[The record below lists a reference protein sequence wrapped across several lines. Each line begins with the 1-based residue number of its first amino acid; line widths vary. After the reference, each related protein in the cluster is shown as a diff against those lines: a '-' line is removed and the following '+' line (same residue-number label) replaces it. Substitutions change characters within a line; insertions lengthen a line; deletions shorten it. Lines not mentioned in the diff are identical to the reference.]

1 MPIYARPAA
10 SCTTDGMIMG
20 EKSSPSALP
29 RIHRRAGCIV
39 LCTVLLLA
47 AGMATASAA
56 GQPRPRTVLVLEA
69 TNPNTSY
76 FREVN
81 KAFNAAVAA
90 ASANSVYVYVESLAF
105 RDFEGIQYSELLRNF
120 LREKY
125 RDKPIGVIVAYNSL
139 ALSHAVQWRNDVWP
153 GVPIIFT
160 GVDDK
165 FAAGLKLPADV
176 TGFTVRH
183 RLQDMVDVARRLV
196 PQLRQVVLVGDRL
209 GTSGYWQFFP
219 EEVPDI
225 AKHLTVVDFTGLPM
239 ADVKARVAGLPDN
252 AALIYVGLF
261 TDGAGASFNP
271 NDALQA
277 IAAAA
282 NRPIVIDTETFIGA
296 GGVGGPVTSLNRIGE
311 DAARLAWRILDGT
324 DVSSI
329 PISQADIIRPLFD
342 WRQLQRF
349 GIDAGRLPAGS
360 EVLFRPPTAWEQYRW
375 QIVLIAAAL
384 VGQSLLIA
392 GLLHQRR
399 RRHLAEVETRQR
411 ALEVARMNRRAV
423 AGEMSA
429 SIAHEVNQPLTA
441 ILSNAE
447 AALDLL
453 RAKNIDLA
461 KVRDIVTDIIDEDT
475 RASEVVSRIRKL
487 LGKGEARSE
496 KIDLNQLVNSTLR
509 LLHGEIVK
517 RTANI
522 GTDLAAALPPIAG
535 DPVQLQQVLLNLLIN
550 AMDAVG
556 SKPPAERIIDV
567 STRAD
572 GTRAEVRIVD
582 FGQGIAAGDQ
592 RRLFEPFFTTKEEGL
607 GLGLSICST
616 IVKAHGGKLTVENN
630 EHGGATATLSF
641 TTSDTSV
648 PAA

>member
-1 MPIYARPAA
+1 M
-10 SCTTDGMIMG
+10 
-20 EKSSPSALP
+20 
-29 RIHRRAGCIV
+29 
-39 LCTVLLLA
+39 
-47 AGMATASAA
+47 
-56 GQPRPRTVLVLEA
+56 
-69 TNPNTSY
+69 
-76 FREVN
+76 
-81 KAFNAAVAA
+81 
-90 ASANSVYVYVESLAF
+90 
-105 RDFEGIQYSELLRNF
+105 
-120 LREKY
+120 
-125 RDKPIGVIVAYNSL
+125 
-139 ALSHAVQWRNDVWP
+139 
-153 GVPIIFT
+153 
-160 GVDDK
+160 
-165 FAAGLKLPADV
+165 
-176 TGFTVRH
+176 
-183 RLQDMVDVARRLV
+183 

-252 AALIYVGLF
+252 AAVIYVGLF

-349 GIDAGRLPAGS
+349 GIDPGRLPAGS

-441 ILSNAE
+441 ILSNAQ
-447 AALDLL
+447 AALYLLLTGPADL
-453 RAKNIDLA
+453 
-461 KVRDIVTDIIDEDT
+461 
-475 RASEVVSRIRKL
+475 
-487 LGKGEARSE
+487 
-496 KIDLNQLVNSTLR
+496 
-509 LLHGEIVK
+509 
-517 RTANI
+517 
-522 GTDLAAALPPIAG
+522 
-535 DPVQLQQVLLNLLIN
+535 
-550 AMDAVG
+550 
-556 SKPPAERIIDV
+556 
-567 STRAD
+567 
-572 GTRAEVRIVD
+572 AEVRDALSDI
-582 FGQGIAAGDQ
+582 IAGRHA
-592 RRLFEPFFTTKEEGL
+592 R
-607 GLGLSICST
+607 
-616 IVKAHGGKLTVENN
+616 V
-630 EHGGATATLSF
+630 
-641 TTSDTSV
+641 
-648 PAA
+648 

>member
-1 MPIYARPAA
+1 
-10 SCTTDGMIMG
+10 MG
-20 EKSSPSALP
+20 EKPSPSALP

-90 ASANSVYVYVESLAF
+90 ESANSVYVYVESLAF

-139 ALSHAVQWRNDVWP
+139 ALSHAVQWRDDVWP

-252 AALIYVGLF
+252 AAVIYVGLF

-496 KIDLNQLVNSTLR
+496 KINLNQLVNSTLR

-582 FGQGIAAGDQ
+582 FGHGIAAGDQ
-592 RRLFEPFFTTKEEGL
+592 RR
-607 GLGLSICST
+607 
-616 IVKAHGGKLTVENN
+616 
-630 EHGGATATLSF
+630 TL
-641 TTSDTSV
+641 
-648 PAA
+648 

>member
-1 MPIYARPAA
+1 
-10 SCTTDGMIMG
+10 
-20 EKSSPSALP
+20 
-29 RIHRRAGCIV
+29 
-39 LCTVLLLA
+39 
-47 AGMATASAA
+47 MATASAA

-90 ASANSVYVYVESLAF
+90 ESANSVYVYVESLAF

-139 ALSHAVQWRNDVWP
+139 ALSHAVQWRDDVWP

-252 AALIYVGLF
+252 AAVIYVGLF

-496 KIDLNQLVNSTLR
+496 KINLNQLVNSTLR

-582 FGQGIAAGDQ
+582 FGHGIAAGDQ
-592 RRLFEPFFTTKEEGL
+592 RRLFEPFFTTKEDGL

>member
-1 MPIYARPAA
+1 
-10 SCTTDGMIMG
+10 MG
-20 EKSSPSALP
+20 EKPSPSALP

-90 ASANSVYVYVESLAF
+90 ESANSVYVYVESLAF

-139 ALSHAVQWRNDVWP
+139 ALSHAVQWRDDVWP

-239 ADVKARVAGLPDN
+239 ADVKARVAGLPD
-252 AALIYVGLF
+252 AAVIYVGLF

-496 KIDLNQLVNSTLR
+496 KINLNQLVNSTLR

-582 FGQGIAAGDQ
+582 FGHGIAAGDQ
-592 RRLFEPFFTTKEEGL
+592 RRLFEPFFTTKEDGL

>member
-1 MPIYARPAA
+1 
-10 SCTTDGMIMG
+10 MG
-20 EKSSPSALP
+20 EKPSPSALP

-90 ASANSVYVYVESLAF
+90 ESANSVYVYVESLAF

-139 ALSHAVQWRNDVWP
+139 ALSHAVQWRDDVWP

-252 AALIYVGLF
+252 AAVIYVGLF

-496 KIDLNQLVNSTLR
+496 KINLNQLVNSTLR

-572 GTRAEVRIVD
+572 GKRAEVRIVD
-582 FGQGIAAGDQ
+582 FGHGIAAGDQ
-592 RRLFEPFFTTKEEGL
+592 RRLFEPFFTTKEDGL

>member
-10 SCTTDGMIMG
+10 SCTADGMIMG
-20 EKSSPSALP
+20 EKPSPSALP

-139 ALSHAVQWRNDVWP
+139 ALSHAVQWRDDVWP

-572 GTRAEVRIVD
+572 GKRAEVRIVD

-592 RRLFEPFFTTKEEGL
+592 RRLFEPFFTTKEDGL

>member
-1 MPIYARPAA
+1 
-10 SCTTDGMIMG
+10 MG
-20 EKSSPSALP
+20 EKPSPSALP

-90 ASANSVYVYVESLAF
+90 ESANSVYVYVESLAF

-139 ALSHAVQWRNDVWP
+139 ALSHAVQWRDDVWP

-252 AALIYVGLF
+252 AAVIYVGLF

-296 GGVGGPVTSLNRIGE
+296 GGVGGPVTSLNWIGE

-496 KIDLNQLVNSTLR
+496 KINLNQLVNSTLR

-582 FGQGIAAGDQ
+582 FGHGIAAGDQ
-592 RRLFEPFFTTKEEGL
+592 RRLFEPFFTTKEDGL

>member
-1 MPIYARPAA
+1 
-10 SCTTDGMIMG
+10 MG

-90 ASANSVYVYVESLAF
+90 ESANSVYVYVESLAF

-139 ALSHAVQWRNDVWP
+139 ALSHAVKWRDDVWP

-252 AALIYVGLF
+252 AAVIYVGLF

-496 KIDLNQLVNSTLR
+496 KINLNQLVNSTLR

-582 FGQGIAAGDQ
+582 FGHGIAAGDQ
-592 RRLFEPFFTTKEEGL
+592 RRLFEPFFTTKEDGL

>member
-1 MPIYARPAA
+1 
-10 SCTTDGMIMG
+10 MG
-20 EKSSPSALP
+20 EKPSPSALP

-90 ASANSVYVYVESLAF
+90 ESANSVYVYVESLAF

-139 ALSHAVQWRNDVWP
+139 ALSHAVQWRDDVWP

-572 GTRAEVRIVD
+572 GKQAEVRIVD

-592 RRLFEPFFTTKEEGL
+592 RRLFEPFFTTKEDGL

>member
-1 MPIYARPAA
+1 
-10 SCTTDGMIMG
+10 MG
-20 EKSSPSALP
+20 EKPSPSALP

-90 ASANSVYVYVESLAF
+90 ESANSVYVYVESLAF

-139 ALSHAVQWRNDVWP
+139 ALSHAVQWRDDVWP

-252 AALIYVGLF
+252 AAVIYVGLF

-496 KIDLNQLVNSTLR
+496 KINLNQLVNSTLR

-582 FGQGIAAGDQ
+582 FGHGIAAGDQ
-592 RRLFEPFFTTKEEGL
+592 RRLFEPFFTTKEDGL

>member
-1 MPIYARPAA
+1 MGKRPSPRATPLRRIDCRATCLVLYAFFLLGA
-10 SCTTDGMIMG
+10 G
-20 EKSSPSALP
+20 SS
-29 RIHRRAGCIV
+29 
-39 LCTVLLLA
+39 
-47 AGMATASAA
+47 TASAA
-56 GQPRPRTVLVLEA
+56 GQPRPRTVLVIEA

-81 KAFNAAVAA
+81 SAFSAALAA
-90 ASANSVYVYVESLAF
+90 ESAKSVYVYVESLAF
-105 RDFEGIQYSELLRNF
+105 RDFEGVRYSELLRNF

-139 ALSHAVQWRNDVWP
+139 ALSHAVQWRDEIWPDVP
-153 GVPIIFT
+153 VIFT
-160 GVDDK
+160 GIDDK
-165 FAAGLKLPADV
+165 FAARLNLPPNV

-183 RLQDMVDVARRLV
+183 RLQDMVDVARKLV
-196 PQLRQVVLVGDRL
+196 PALQQVVLVGDRL
-209 GTSGYWQFFP
+209 GTSGYWQFFA

-225 AKHLTVVDFTGLPM
+225 AKHVTVVDLTGLPI
-239 ADVKARVAGLPDN
+239 ADVRGRVARLPGN
-252 AALIYVGLF
+252 AALAYLGLF
-261 TDGAGASFNP
+261 TDGAGVSFDP
-271 NDALQA
+271 NAALQ
-277 IAAAA
+277 IISEAA
-282 NRPIVIDTETFIGA
+282 NRPIVIDTETFVGA
-296 GGVGGPVTSLNRIGE
+296 GGVGGPVTSLTRIGE
-311 DAARLAWRILDGT
+311 DAARLAWRVLNGI

-329 PISQADIIRPLFD
+329 PISEADIIRPLFD

-349 GIDAGRLPAGS
+349 GIDESKLPTGS
-360 EVLFRPPTAWEQYRW
+360 EVLFRSPTAWEQYRW
-375 QIVLIAAAL
+375 QILLIAAAL
-384 VGQSLLIA
+384 VGQSFLIM

-399 RRHLAEVETRQR
+399 RRYVAEVETRQR
-411 ALEVARMNRRAV
+411 ALEVARMNWRAV

-453 RAKNIDLA
+453 RREKLDRE
-461 KVRDIVTDIIDEDT
+461 KVREIVTDIIDEDT

-487 LGKGEARSE
+487 LGKGETRSE
-496 KIDLNQLVNSTLR
+496 PIDLNQLVNSTLR
-509 LLHGEIVK
+509 LLHGEIVRRK
-517 RTANI
+517 SNI
-522 GTDLAAALPPIAG
+522 EIALAAAMPSILG

-556 SKPPAERIIDV
+556 DKPPPQRTVDV

-572 GTRAEVRIVD
+572 GKQAEVRIVD
-582 FGQGIAAGDQ
+582 FGHGIAAGDQ
-592 RRLFEPFFTTKEEGL
+592 RRLFEPFFTTKEDGL

>member
-1 MPIYARPAA
+1 
-10 SCTTDGMIMG
+10 MIMG
-20 EKSSPSALP
+20 EKPSPSALP

-90 ASANSVYVYVESLAF
+90 ESANSVYVYVESLAF

-139 ALSHAVQWRNDVWP
+139 ALSHAVQWRDDVWP

-252 AALIYVGLF
+252 AAVIYVGLF

-496 KIDLNQLVNSTLR
+496 KINLNQLVNSTLR

-582 FGQGIAAGDQ
+582 FGHGIAAGDQ
-592 RRLFEPFFTTKEEGL
+592 RRLFEPFFTTKEDGL

>member
-1 MPIYARPAA
+1 
-10 SCTTDGMIMG
+10 MG
-20 EKSSPSALP
+20 EKPSPSALP

-90 ASANSVYVYVESLAF
+90 ESANSVYVYVESLAF

-139 ALSHAVQWRNDVWP
+139 ALSHAVKWRDDVWP

-239 ADVKARVAGLPDN
+239 ADVKARVAGLLDN

-360 EVLFRPPTAWEQYRW
+360 EFLFRSPTAWEQYRW

-496 KIDLNQLVNSTLR
+496 KINLNQLVNSTLR

-582 FGQGIAAGDQ
+582 FGHGIAAGDQ
-592 RRLFEPFFTTKEEGL
+592 RRLFEPFFTTKEDGL

>member
-1 MPIYARPAA
+1 
-10 SCTTDGMIMG
+10 
-20 EKSSPSALP
+20 
-29 RIHRRAGCIV
+29 
-39 LCTVLLLA
+39 
-47 AGMATASAA
+47 
-56 GQPRPRTVLVLEA
+56 
-69 TNPNTSY
+69 
-76 FREVN
+76 
-81 KAFNAAVAA
+81 
-90 ASANSVYVYVESLAF
+90 
-105 RDFEGIQYSELLRNF
+105 
-120 LREKY
+120 
-125 RDKPIGVIVAYNSL
+125 
-139 ALSHAVQWRNDVWP
+139 
-153 GVPIIFT
+153 
-160 GVDDK
+160 
-165 FAAGLKLPADV
+165 
-176 TGFTVRH
+176 
-183 RLQDMVDVARRLV
+183 
-196 PQLRQVVLVGDRL
+196 
-209 GTSGYWQFFP
+209 
-219 EEVPDI
+219 
-225 AKHLTVVDFTGLPM
+225 
-239 ADVKARVAGLPDN
+239 
-252 AALIYVGLF
+252 
-261 TDGAGASFNP
+261 
-271 NDALQA
+271 
-277 IAAAA
+277 
-282 NRPIVIDTETFIGA
+282 
-296 GGVGGPVTSLNRIGE
+296 
-311 DAARLAWRILDGT
+311 
-324 DVSSI
+324 
-329 PISQADIIRPLFD
+329 
-342 WRQLQRF
+342 
-349 GIDAGRLPAGS
+349 
-360 EVLFRPPTAWEQYRW
+360 
-375 QIVLIAAAL
+375 
-384 VGQSLLIA
+384 
-392 GLLHQRR
+392 
-399 RRHLAEVETRQR
+399 
-411 ALEVARMNRRAV
+411 MNRRAV

-496 KIDLNQLVNSTLR
+496 KINLNQLVNSTLR

-582 FGQGIAAGDQ
+582 FGHGIAAGDQ
-592 RRLFEPFFTTKEEGL
+592 RRLFEPFFTTKEDGL

>member
-1 MPIYARPAA
+1 
-10 SCTTDGMIMG
+10 
-20 EKSSPSALP
+20 
-29 RIHRRAGCIV
+29 
-39 LCTVLLLA
+39 
-47 AGMATASAA
+47 
-56 GQPRPRTVLVLEA
+56 
-69 TNPNTSY
+69 
-76 FREVN
+76 
-81 KAFNAAVAA
+81 
-90 ASANSVYVYVESLAF
+90 
-105 RDFEGIQYSELLRNF
+105 
-120 LREKY
+120 
-125 RDKPIGVIVAYNSL
+125 
-139 ALSHAVQWRNDVWP
+139 
-153 GVPIIFT
+153 
-160 GVDDK
+160 
-165 FAAGLKLPADV
+165 
-176 TGFTVRH
+176 
-183 RLQDMVDVARRLV
+183 
-196 PQLRQVVLVGDRL
+196 
-209 GTSGYWQFFP
+209 
-219 EEVPDI
+219 
-225 AKHLTVVDFTGLPM
+225 M

-252 AALIYVGLF
+252 AAVIYVGLF

-496 KIDLNQLVNSTLR
+496 KINLNQLVNSTLR

-582 FGQGIAAGDQ
+582 FGHGIAAGDQ
-592 RRLFEPFFTTKEEGL
+592 RRLFEPFFTTKEDGL

>member
-1 MPIYARPAA
+1 
-10 SCTTDGMIMG
+10 MG
-20 EKSSPSALP
+20 EKPSPSALP
-29 RIHRRAGCIV
+29 RIHRQAGCIV

-90 ASANSVYVYVESLAF
+90 ESANSVYVYVESLAF

-139 ALSHAVQWRNDVWP
+139 ALSHAVQWRDDVWP

-252 AALIYVGLF
+252 AAVIYVGLF

-496 KIDLNQLVNSTLR
+496 KINLNQLVNSTLR

-582 FGQGIAAGDQ
+582 FGHGIAAGDQ
-592 RRLFEPFFTTKEEGL
+592 RRLFEPFFTTKEDGL

>member
-1 MPIYARPAA
+1 
-10 SCTTDGMIMG
+10 MG
-20 EKSSPSALP
+20 EKPSPSALP

-90 ASANSVYVYVESLAF
+90 ESANSVYVYVEVLAF

-139 ALSHAVQWRNDVWP
+139 ALSHAVQWRDDVWP

-252 AALIYVGLF
+252 AAVIYVGLF

-296 GGVGGPVTSLNRIGE
+296 GGVGGPVTSLNWIGE
-311 DAARLAWRILDGT
+311 DAARLAWRIL
-324 DVSSI
+324 
-329 PISQADIIRPLFD
+329 
-342 WRQLQRF
+342 
-349 GIDAGRLPAGS
+349 
-360 EVLFRPPTAWEQYRW
+360 
-375 QIVLIAAAL
+375 
-384 VGQSLLIA
+384 
-392 GLLHQRR
+392 
-399 RRHLAEVETRQR
+399 RRHGRIEH
-411 ALEVARMNRRAV
+411 
-423 AGEMSA
+423 S
-429 SIAHEVNQPLTA
+429 HQP
-441 ILSNAE
+441 SRYYP
-447 AALDLL
+447 AAF
-453 RAKNIDLA
+453 R
-461 KVRDIVTDIIDEDT
+461 
-475 RASEVVSRIRKL
+475 
-487 LGKGEARSE
+487 
-496 KIDLNQLVNSTLR
+496 
-509 LLHGEIVK
+509 
-517 RTANI
+517 
-522 GTDLAAALPPIAG
+522 LAAAATVRHRCRQTAGRKRSPLPSANGMGAIPMA
-535 DPVQLQQVLLNLLIN
+535 D
-550 AMDAVG
+550 
-556 SKPPAERIIDV
+556 
-567 STRAD
+567 RAD
-572 GTRAEVRIVD
+572 RGRASPD
-582 FGQGIAAGDQ
+582 F
-592 RRLFEPFFTTKEEGL
+592 
-607 GLGLSICST
+607 S
-616 IVKAHGGKLTVENN
+616 H
-630 EHGGATATLSF
+630 
-641 TTSDTSV
+641 
-648 PAA
+648 